1 MDDMFIYDRGDY
13 EFEYTPLPRG
23 YGLPPWANPPNK
35 VRKRQA
41 HKKRAVSAKQ
51 KARKKK
57 K

>member
-1 MDDMFIYDRGDY
+1 MEPNILLERV
-13 EFEYTPLPRG
+13 EYHYMPMPKT
-23 YGLPPWANPPNK
+23 YGLPPWANLPNK

>member
-1 MDDMFIYDRGDY
+1 MEDMFIYERGGSK
-13 EFEYTPLPRG
+13 FEDTLLPIG

-35 VRKRQA
+35 VRKRLA